1 MPEALSFIE
10 IEGQHLEMLPAR
22 TVMSMFML
30 ASEGGDGG
38 TAGASGNTNTGGTTG
53 TADPN
58 QQLAGIM
65 QMVSGVPLV
74 GKMLFPK

>member
-1 MPEALSFIE
+1 
-10 IEGQHLEMLPAR
+10 MLPAR

>member
-10 IEGQHLEMLPAR
+10 IDRQHLELLPAR
-22 TVMSMFML
+22 TVMSMFMP
-30 ASEGGDGG
+30 ASEGGGGG
-38 TAGASGNTNTGGTTG
+38 TAGASGNTNTGGTTS

-65 QMVSGVPLV
+65 QMVGQMPLV